1 MHPTDNICFIS
12 SPKKPKKKKEREEN
26 GKKKFLF
33 QAVHEPGFRRAGEGP
48 KNTKGKK
55 KVVVLYVFIISKKL
69 GWKLT

>member
-1 MHPTDNICFIS
+1 MHAADNICFIS
-12 SPKKPKKKKEREEN
+12 SPKKPKKKEREEN

-55 KVVVLYVFIISKKL
+55 RLLCSTCVISKKL
-69 GWKLT
+69 WWKLT